1 MIPPMTQVT
10 AKAGRKEWIALFV
23 LLLPLLLVSMDVSV
37 LYFAVPFISEEIS
50 PTSTE
55 QLWIFDIY
63 GFVLAGMLITMG
75 WLGDRIGRRKLLL
88 IGTVA
93 FGAASVAAAYAS
105 SPLMLIIARGVL
117 GIGGAVLTPA
127 TAGLIRNMFHDEKQ
141 RQTAVAIWTGGL
153 AGGIGLGPV
162 MSGLLLEHFWW
173 GSVFLVNLPFMLLL
187 LILAPLLVPESKD
200 PRAGRFDWVS
210 SLLSLAAILPIIYGV
225 KEWAANGADG
235 VVIGAI
241 AFGAAVGV
249 LFVLRQRRPDPMI
262 DLALMGRREI
272 NGPVFT
278 KMIAM
283 FCLVGMSAFTSQ
295 YLQSV
300 YGMRPL
306 VAGLW
311 SLLPSAGVSITTPIV
326 TILLKKGV
334 HRSLLVSVGY
344 LIGVAAF
351 AVLTLATPD
360 SGFWVVLLS
369 AGLLAGGLVIVMTL
383 ATELLVGS
391 APPERA
397 SVAAATLETGAQLGG
412 ALGLAVMGSI
422 AGAVYRDE
430 VAENLPGGLPD
441 AASSAVEQ
449 TLGGAV
455 AVSGQLPEKLGD
467 SVLAAAREAFASG
480 VHTTAYVCMA
490 LLAFGAVF
498 ASVYLR
504 KVNVRPD
511 AVNPDLIPDQPVQHP
526 EPARVR

>member
-1 MIPPMTQVT
+1 M
-10 AKAGRKEWIALFV
+10 

-37 LYFAVPFISEEIS
+37 LYFAVPYISEEIS
-50 PTSTE
+50 PSSTE
-55 QLWIFDIY
+55 QLWMFDIY
-63 GFVLAGMLITMG
+63 GFVLAGTLLTMG

-88 IGTVA
+88 IGTVG
-93 FGAASVAAAYAS
+93 FGLASVAAAYAS

-117 GIGGAVLTPA
+117 GIAGAVLTPT

-173 GSVFLVNLPFMLLL
+173 GSVFLVNLPFMAML
-187 LILAPLLVPESKD
+187 LILTPLLVPESRD
-200 PRAGRFDWVS
+200 PNAGRFDWIS
-210 SLLSLAAILPIIYGV
+210 SFLSLAAILPIIYGI
-225 KEWAANGADG
+225 KEWAANGVNGTRIGAIAVG
-235 VVIGAI
+235 VVIGL
-241 AFGAAVGV
+241 

-262 DLALMGRREI
+262 DLRLLSRREI
-272 NGPVFT
+272 NGPVFS

-283 FCLVGMSAFTSQ
+283 FCLVGMSAFTAQ

-300 YGMRPL
+300 YGLTPL

-334 HRSLLVSVGY
+334 HRSILVSVGY
-344 LIGVAAF
+344 IIGIAAF

-360 SGFWVVLLS
+360 SGIWVILLS
-369 AGLLAGGLVIVMTL
+369 AGMLAGGLVIVMTL

-397 SVAAATLETGAQLGG
+397 SIAAATLETGAQLGG
-412 ALGLAVMGSI
+412 ALGLAVMGSV

-430 VAENLPGGLPD
+430 VVGALPNGLPES
-441 AASSAVEQ
+441 ATAAVEQ

-455 AVSGQLPEKLGD
+455 AVSGQLPKEIGDAVLG
-467 SVLAAAREAFASG
+467 AAREAFTNG
-480 VHTTAYVCMA
+480 VQTTAYMCMA
-490 LLAFGAVF
+490 LLAAGTVF
-498 ASVYLR
+498 AATYLR

-511 AVNPDLIPDQPVQHP
+511 AVNPDLIVDAPVLQDAP
-526 EPARVR
+526 MR